1 MFSEDPSS
9 ASEMSQDLE
18 KLSTTSAGDDNS
30 TEIPGNQAV
39 LKQWLEP
46 VEQNDQHSL
55 LLQVF
60 DLNTDSRVQ
69 LLCGHLSHSKAVHLQ
84 HYRQMSGFIEKVK
97 IPKIMMVQEMNLV
110 GEMRGKPLEDSHV
123 NGMLSL
129 LHNLHY

>member
-1 MFSEDPSS
+1 
-9 ASEMSQDLE
+9 MSQYLE
-18 KLSTTSAGDDNS
+18 KPPTTSAGDDNS

-39 LKQWLEP
+39 SKQWLEP

-60 DLNTDSRVQ
+60 DLTDSRVQ
-69 LLCGHLSHSKAVHLQ
+69 LLYDHLSHSKAVHLQ

-97 IPKIMMVQEMNLV
+97 IGKIMMVQEMNLV

-129 LHNLHY
+129 LHNLHH